1 MGTVISPQNQG
12 ALGNVDRGAATL
24 NGLLITGDLVLDS
37 LPVVGEVAM
46 AATGI
51 YLASDYLYQHWTPFR
66 DVANDAGHAVVSFE
80 HTLTSIKNTFS
91 LRSWF

>member
-1 MGTVISPQNQG
+1 
-12 ALGNVDRGAATL
+12 
-24 NGLLITGDLVLDS
+24 
-37 LPVVGEVAM
+37 M

-80 HTLTSIKNTFS
+80 NTLTSIKNTFS